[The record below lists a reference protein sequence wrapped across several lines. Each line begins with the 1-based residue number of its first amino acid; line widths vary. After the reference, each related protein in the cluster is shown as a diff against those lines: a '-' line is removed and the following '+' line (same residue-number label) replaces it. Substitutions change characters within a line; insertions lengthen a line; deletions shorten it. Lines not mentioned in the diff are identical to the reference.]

1 MARDLKFTRNIGIAA
16 HIDAGKTTTTE
27 RILFYTG
34 KSHKIGEVHDG
45 AATMDWMAQEQERG
59 ITITSAA
66 TTCEWNFPTEQGKI
80 LPESKP
86 YHFNIIDTPGHVDFT
101 VEVNRSLRVLD
112 GLVFLFSAVD
122 GVEPQSETNWRL
134 ADQYRVP
141 RMGFVNKMDRQ
152 GSNFLAVCQQVR
164 DMLKSNAVAITLPIG
179 EEIDFKG
186 VVDLVKNQ
194 AIIWHDETQGA
205 TFDIVPIPEDMVEE
219 VKQYRSIL
227 IEAVADYDENLLD
240 KYMEDENSITE
251 EEINNALRAATMD
264 MAIIPMIAGSSFKN
278 KGVQFMLD
286 AVCKYLPSPMD
297 KEGIEGIHPDDADLL
312 EEDQR
317 KILRRPDTKE
327 PFAALAFKIATD
339 PYVGR
344 LAFFRAYSGR
354 LDAGS
359 YILNTRSGNKERISR
374 IYQMHANKQNPID
387 FIEAGDIGA
396 AVGFKDIKTGDTMCD
411 EKHPIILESMKFPDP
426 VIGIAIEPKTKADVD
441 KMGMALAKLAEEDP
455 TFTVRT
461 DEASGQ
467 TIISG
472 MGELHLDI
480 LVDRMK
486 REFKVEVNQGEPQV
500 EYKEAFTKSAQHREV
515 YKKQSGGRGKFG
527 DIVFT
532 LEPAEPVDGKVPVGL
547 QFVNAVK
554 GGNVPKEY
562 IPSVE
567 KGFREAMKA
576 GPLAG
581 YQVDSLKVTLTD
593 GSFHPVDSDALSF
606 ELAAKMGYK
615 EVAKAAGAV
624 ILEPIM
630 KIEVITPEENMGDIV
645 GDLNRRRGQVND
657 MGDRAGAKTI
667 KADVPLSE
675 MFGYVTTLRTLSSGR
690 ATSTMEFSHYAET
703 PSNISEAVI
712 KKAKGNA

>member
-1 MARDLKFTRNIGIAA
+1 MARDLRYTRNIGIAA

-66 TTCEWNFPTEQGKI
+66 TTCEWNFPTLQGKI

-112 GLVFLFSAVD
+112 VLVFLFSVVD

-152 GSNFLAVCQQVR
+152 GSNFLGVCQQVR

-179 EEIDFKG
+179 DEIDFKG

-194 AIIWHDETQGA
+194 AIVWHDETQGA
-205 TFDIVPIPEDMVEE
+205 TFDIVDIPADMVEE

-251 EEINNALRAATMD
+251 EEINIALRAATID
-264 MAIIPMIAGSSFKN
+264 MAIIPMIAGSSLKN

-297 KEGIEGIHPDDADLL
+297 KEGIVGTHPDDQDLL

-317 KILRRPDTKE
+317 KILRKPDVKE

-354 LDAGS
+354 LDACS
-359 YILNTRSGNKERISR
+359 YVLNTRSDNKERISR
-374 IYQMHANKQNPID
+374 IYQMHANKQNPIEY
-387 FIEAGDIGA
+387 IEAGDIGA
-396 AVGFKDIKTGDTMCD
+396 AVGFKDIKTGDTLCD
-411 EKHPIILESMKFPDP
+411 EKHPIVLESMKFPDP

-500 EYKEAFTKSAQHREV
+500 EYKEAFTKSAQHRET

-527 DIVFT
+527 DIVFR
-532 LEPAEPVDGKVPVGL
+532 LEPADEVDGKPFVGL
-547 QFVNAVK
+547 QFVNEVK

-567 KGFREAMKA
+567 KGFREAMKQ

-581 YQVDSLKVTLTD
+581 YAVDSLKVTLLD
-593 GSFHPVDSDALSF
+593 GSFHTVDSDALSF

-615 EVAKAAGAV
+615 EVAR
-624 ILEPIM
+624 L
-630 KIEVITPEENMGDIV
+630 PE
-645 GDLNRRRGQVND
+645 L
-657 MGDRAGAKTI
+657 
-667 KADVPLSE
+667 
-675 MFGYVTTLRTLSSGR
+675 
-690 ATSTMEFSHYAET
+690 
-703 PSNISEAVI
+703 
-712 KKAKGNA
+712 